1 MFWHRFWIRFCTPL
15 ASNSSFVGDRFSLDL
30 LNRNSIDF
38 VQKWLPKAGDANHI
52 FPYFFAPVPQEVF
65 RTVRSLTLV
74 PFGHPFGSMLVVF
87 GICLYPLK
95 NSTFKIIT
103 DVT

>member
-1 MFWHRFWIRFCTPL
+1 MFWHRFWIRFGTPL
-15 ASNSSFVGDRFSLDL
+15 ASNSSFVGDLFSLDL

-38 VQKWLPKAGDANHI
+38 VQKWLPKAGDANNL

-74 PFGHPFGSMLVVF
+74 VANRGPIDFWDSDIDP
-87 GICLYPLK
+87 IE
-95 NSTFKIIT
+95 II
-103 DVT
+103 D